1 MLSQD
6 IFGSKTKRCYFHE
19 YHSFYILQSYFL
31 WKEFSMAV
39 REEQGNLKQ
48 TVYITSDRKRFRDR
62 RDGPK
67 KYSSLALR
75 KITGHITARQKNSL
89 TQCFSC
95 WCIKK
100 VSTTG
105 KSRNA
110 HQWNPIAVLRQKD
123 GIGLRQKK
131 CSYATKAYEQRS
143 DQKDLRMAGKL
154 PCFRLNLPYKGR
166 ISVVIQ
172 EPSCHTEQIRLFLF
186 CKKIQGFFDLL

>member
-1 MLSQD
+1 M
-6 IFGSKTKRCYFHE
+6 T
-19 YHSFYILQSYFL
+19 
-31 WKEFSMAV
+31 V

-62 RDGPK
+62 SEADVHE
-67 KYSSLALR
+67 KYLGWA
-75 KITGHITARQKNSL
+75 QKVQQL
-89 TQCFSC
+89 G
-95 WCIKK
+95 IKENNGAYYCETEKQFNTVLLMLMYQK

-105 KSRNA
+105 KSRNG

-143 DQKDLRMAGKL
+143 DQKGIFQFIFVQKDLRMAGKL
-154 PCFRLNLPYKGR
+154 PCFLLNLPYKGR